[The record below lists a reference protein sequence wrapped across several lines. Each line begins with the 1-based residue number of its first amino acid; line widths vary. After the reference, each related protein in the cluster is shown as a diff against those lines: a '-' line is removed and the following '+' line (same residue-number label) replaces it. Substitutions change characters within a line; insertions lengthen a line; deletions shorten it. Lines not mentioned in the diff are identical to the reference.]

1 MFKSLRA
8 WITAVSILIAT
19 LSLISLSAAVF
30 YVVRSDMLDTIDD
43 DTRQLAGVYASDLS
57 AWAQSKQQITHSIL
71 LALPEADPL
80 PMLRAAEVAGLDL
93 AYFVRAD
100 KSHAFTK
107 PRPEGYDGT
116 TRGWYKQ
123 AVAKGGPDLT
133 TAYTDSATGNLVVSF
148 IEPLIENG
156 KTVAVVGSDME
167 LTSVVKKVAGIR
179 PYEKSFAF
187 LIDKNTGKILAH
199 PDPKYTLKQV
209 TELAPG
215 ISAEMLSGLASQRNR
230 ALLPIDGESQLL
242 YAAHIDGT
250 PWLLGISIDYHQ
262 ATATLDS
269 LFWTAVVIALL
280 CVLIASI
287 LMAVFVN
294 RQLARLLTIRDA
306 LQEIASGDGDLT
318 RRVSE
323 SGQDELT
330 HIARAFN
337 LFTDKISAVL
347 LRIRDASESIRTAAT
362 EISTGSQDLSSR
374 TEEQASSL
382 AETAATMEEITAT
395 VRQNSDHVTQANTL
409 AASAAEATEE
419 GKSTVSALV
428 STMGEI
434 NAKSQQVADII
445 GVIDSIAFQTNILA
459 LNAAVEAARAGEQ
472 GRGFAVVA
480 SEVRALAQRSA
491 GAAKEIKGLI
501 DASVSVTTQ
510 GNDQATRAGTTMQD
524 IVDSIHRV
532 TDIMGE
538 ISAAN
543 REQATGIEEIN
554 SAVTQMDDV
563 THQNASLV
571 EESAAAAVSLL
582 EQAQSLSSLV
592 GSFRLDDSEPE
603 ASAPRRAAP
612 GANRLPAPP
621 EKVISPAPARRSP
634 VAAPARKP
642 KAAALGAPASRGN
655 SQAAQGEW
663 TEF

>member
-8 WITAVSILIAT
+8 RITGVSILIAS
-19 LSLISLSAAVF
+19 LSLISLSVAVF
-30 YVVRSDMLDTIDD
+30 FVVRSDMLETIDD
-43 DTRQLAGVYASDLS
+43 GTSHLAGVYASDLS
-57 AWAQSKQQITHSIL
+57 SWVKDKQRMTHSIL
-71 LALPEADPL
+71 LAVPEKDPIPL
-80 PMLRAAEVAGLDL
+80 LRAAEAAGLDL

-107 PRPEGYDGT
+107 PRPAGYDGT
-116 TRGWYKQ
+116 SRDWYKQ
-123 AVAKGGPDLT
+123 AVATGGPDLT
-133 TAYTDSATGNLVVSF
+133 SVYPDSTTGNLVVSF
-148 IEPLIENG
+148 VEPLIENG

-179 PYEKSFAF
+179 PYDKSFAF
-187 LIDKNTGKILAH
+187 LLDRNSGAILAH
-199 PDPKYTLKQV
+199 PDPKYTLKPV
-209 TELAPG
+209 SELAPG
-215 ISAEMLSGLASQRNR
+215 LSTELLAGLADRHGHAR
-230 ALLPIDGESQLL
+230 LPVNGESQLL
-242 YAAHIDGT
+242 YAAGIAGT
-250 PWLLGISIDYHQ
+250 PWLLGIGIDYAE
-262 ATATLDS
+262 ATATLGS
-269 LFWTAVVIALL
+269 LSRLSALIAIL
-280 CVLIASI
+280 CVLAAGV

-294 RQLARLLTIRDA
+294 RQLSRLLTIRDA
-306 LQEIASGDGDLT
+306 LREIASGDGDLT

-347 LRIRDASESIRTAAT
+347 LRIREASESIRTAAT

-382 AETAATMEEITAT
+382 AETAATMEQITAT
-395 VRQNSDHVTQANTL
+395 VRQNSDHVNQANTL
-409 AASAAEATEE
+409 AGSAARATGD
-419 GKSTVSALV
+419 GKSTVNALV

-445 GVIDSIAFQTNILA
+445 GAIDSIAFQTNILA

-491 GAAKEIKGLI
+491 GAAKEIKTLI
-501 DASVSVTTQ
+501 DTSVAVTAQ
-510 GNDQATRAGTTMQD
+510 GNEQATRAGATMQD
-524 IVDSIHRV
+524 IVDGINRV

-554 SAVTQMDDV
+554 TAVTQMDDV

-571 EESAAAAVSLL
+571 EESAAAAASLL
-582 EQAQSLSSLV
+582 EQAQALSSLV
-592 GSFRLDDSEPE
+592 GTFRLAESAAPGEARADLPNPPE
-603 ASAPRRAAP
+603 KIVSPAPRR
-612 GANRLPAPP
+612 G
-621 EKVISPAPARRSP
+621 P
-634 VAAPARKP
+634 VPAAPARKP
-642 KAAALGAPASRGN
+642 GTAALGAPAPRADGG
-655 SQAAQGEW
+655 QAARDEW

>member
-8 WITAVSILIAT
+8 RITAVSILIAT
-19 LSLISLSAAVF
+19 LSLVSLSAAVF
-30 YVVRSDMLDTIDD
+30 YVVRNDMLKTIDD
-43 DTRQLAGVYASDLS
+43 DTRQLAKVYASDLS
-57 AWAQSKQQITHSIL
+57 AWAQSKQQITHSLL
-71 LALPEADPL
+71 LAVPEADPM
-80 PMLRAAEVAGLDL
+80 PMLRAAEIAGLDL

-100 KSHAFTK
+100 KSHAFTS

-116 TRGWYKQ
+116 TRDWYKQ

-133 TAYTDSATGNLVVSF
+133 LAYPDSKTGNLVVSF

-187 LIDKNTGKILAH
+187 LFNKDTGKIIAH
-199 PDPKYTLKQV
+199 PDAKYTLKQV
-209 TELAPG
+209 AELAPG
-215 ISAEMLSGLASQRNR
+215 LSVDMLTGLATRHSR
-230 ALLPIDGESQLL
+230 ALLPINGEQQLL
-242 YAAHIDGT
+242 YATLVDGT
-250 PWLLGISIDYHQ
+250 PWVLGISIDYDQ
-262 ATATLDS
+262 ATETLNS
-269 LFWTAVVIALL
+269 LFWTAVLIAAL
-280 CVLIASI
+280 CVLIAGV
-287 LMAVFVN
+287 LMALFVN

-347 LRIRDASESIRTAAT
+347 LRIRGASESIRTAAT
-362 EISTGSQDLSSR
+362 EIATGSQDLASR

-409 AASAAEATEE
+409 SASAAEATGE
-419 GKSTVSALV
+419 GKSTVNALV

-510 GNDQATRAGTTMQD
+510 GNDQATRAGATMQD

-554 SAVTQMDDV
+554 TAVTQMDDV

-571 EESAAAAVSLL
+571 EESAAAAASLL
-582 EQAQSLSSLV
+582 EQAHALSSLV
-592 GSFRLDDSEPE
+592 GSFRLAESEPE
-603 ASAPRRAAP
+603 ATAPPQAAR
-612 GANRLPAPP
+612 GADRLPSAP
-621 EKVISPAPARRSP
+621 EKVISPTPARHAPA
-634 VAAPARKP
+634 AAARKP
-642 KAAALGAPASRGN
+642 KAVALGAPASRG
-655 SQAAQGEW
+655 SSHAAQDEW